1 MESSAVESSKGRVV
15 VGVLAAIVL
24 ASAAN
29 TVLSFAAQAFGASPA
44 VIQGLAPQAYVF
56 LTTVGVIVA
65 AVAWSLIRAKAK
77 RPNAVLRTL
86 VPVVV
91 VVSLLPDLPLFGI
104 AGASAIG
111 VVALMSMHFVV
122 AGIAVPIFAKVLPL
136 PADAPRTAAV
146 PA

>member
-1 MESSAVESSKGRVV
+1 MESSKGRVV

-24 ASAAN
+24 ASAGN
-29 TVLSFAAQAFGASPA
+29 TVVSFAAQALGASPQ

-56 LTTVGVIVA
+56 LTTVGVVVA
-65 AVAWSLIRAKAK
+65 AVAWSLIRSRAK
-77 RPNAVLRTL
+77 RPNALLRKL
-86 VPVVV
+86 VPIVV

-111 VVALMSMHFVV
+111 VIGLMVMHFVV
-122 AGIAVPIFAKVLPL
+122 AGVAVPIFAKVLPL
-136 PADAPRTAAV
+136 PADAPGTAAV